1 MTSKHVSL
9 RKWPQDNSRR
19 TSSEPQTFKNLQK
32 KFTFLVKNKSLNN
45 VKTVTMVSMVKQEI
59 LSSSNEKPTDH
70 GTNSDIHLN

>member
-1 MTSKHVSL
+1 MATRQLKTYKF
-9 RKWPQDNSRR
+9 RATDFQ
-19 TSSEPQTFKNLQK
+19 EPAK

-45 VKTVTMVSMVKQEI
+45 VKTVSMVSMVKQEI